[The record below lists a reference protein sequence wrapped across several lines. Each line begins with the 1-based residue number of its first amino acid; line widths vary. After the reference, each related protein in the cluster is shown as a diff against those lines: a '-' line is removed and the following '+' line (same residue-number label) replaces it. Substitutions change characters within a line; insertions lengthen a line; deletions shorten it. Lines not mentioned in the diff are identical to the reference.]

1 MNLSRILK
9 QPMIDEQPR
18 NDKTKFCYILLL
30 RRYALVISSAI
41 AGMMAI
47 PSTTLHSAGRCSR
60 PKETPVEAT
69 PEALPEA

>member
-1 MNLSRILK
+1 
-9 QPMIDEQPR
+9 
-18 NDKTKFCYILLL
+18 LLL